1 MKKAILAL
9 ADGLVFEG
17 HSFGAEGETSGEI
30 VFNTSMTGYQEILTD
45 PSYKGQIV
53 TMTYPQIGN
62 YGVNDE
68 DVESAKP
75 YVEGF
80 IVKEYLD
87 IPSNWRSKKSL
98 HQYLAENGIVGIQ
111 GIDTRAL
118 TRHLRDFGA
127 QPGVISTKDM
137 KPESLVAKAQ
147 KLPKMSGLDLA
158 KEVTCK
164 EPYTW
169 DQGDW
174 DLAKG
179 YAGKPAS
186 RYKVVA
192 YDYGIKRNILR
203 LLTQAGCDVT
213 VVPATMPAEDV
224 LAMNPDGVFLSN
236 GPGDPEP
243 VTYAINSIKKILGKK
258 PVFGICLGQQLLG
271 LALGGRTYKLK
282 FGHHG
287 GNQPIMDL
295 TTRKVEIAAEN
306 HGFAV
311 DMKTIKDQVVMTH
324 MNLNDKTCEGI
335 QHKTLPA
342 FSVQYHPEA
351 SPGPHDSRYLFQ
363 RFVDMME
370 KFKIKNS
377 AADEHGSAK
386 IKAIHESRKEAQE
399 TQERI

>member
-1 MKKAILAL
+1 MKKAVLAL
-9 ADGLVFEG
+9 ADGMVFEG
-17 HSFGAEGETSGEI
+17 HSFGAEGEASGEV

-68 DVESAKP
+68 DVESARP
-75 YVEGF
+75 YAEGF
-80 IVKEYLD
+80 VVKEYLD
-87 IPSNWRSKKSL
+87 FPSNWRAKKSL
-98 HQYLAENGIVGIQ
+98 NEYLRENGIVGIQ

-127 QPGVISTKDM
+127 QPGVITTKAI
-137 KPESLVAKAQ
+137 KPESVVASARA
-147 KLPKMSGLDLA
+147 LPKMGGLDLV
-158 KEVTCK
+158 KEVTCAK
-164 EPYTW
+164 AYTW

-174 DLAKG
+174 DLKTG
-179 YAGKPAS
+179 YGGKASS
-186 RYKVVA
+186 RYLVVA

-203 LLTQAGCDVT
+203 LLTSAGCDVT
-213 VVPATMPAEDV
+213 VVPATMSAEEV

-243 VTYAINSIKKILGKK
+243 VIYAIENIKKLLGKK
-258 PVFGICLGQQLLG
+258 PIFGICLGQQLFG

-295 TTRKVEIAAEN
+295 ETRKVEIAAEN

-311 DMKTIKDQVVMTH
+311 DMETVKDQVVMTH
-324 MNLNDKTCEGI
+324 VNLNDNTCEGF
-335 QHKTLPA
+335 QHKSLPA

-351 SPGPHDSRYLFQ
+351 SPGPHDSRYLFK
-363 RFVDMME
+363 RFIDMME
-370 KFKIKNS
+370 KERKN
-377 AADEHGSAK
+377 
-386 IKAIHESRKEAQE
+386 
-399 TQERI
+399 